1 MLDHSFQLDYSP
13 RAQQHRKAFDRTLL
27 CLSTC
32 KLKIEETYTYL
43 FDRACVLQIE
53 SLMKR
58 DVGWDDLQLQGRLY
72 AYLREDRATFQ
83 STVHNLHQN
92 LAYFRGKL
100 GIADDFMV
108 S

>member
-1 MLDHSFQLDYSP
+1 
-13 RAQQHRKAFDRTLL
+13 
-27 CLSTC
+27 
-32 KLKIEETYTYL
+32 
-43 FDRACVLQIE
+43 
-53 SLMKR
+53 MKR

-72 AYLREDRATFQ
+72 AYLQEDRATFQ
-83 STVHNLHQN
+83 STVHTLQQN